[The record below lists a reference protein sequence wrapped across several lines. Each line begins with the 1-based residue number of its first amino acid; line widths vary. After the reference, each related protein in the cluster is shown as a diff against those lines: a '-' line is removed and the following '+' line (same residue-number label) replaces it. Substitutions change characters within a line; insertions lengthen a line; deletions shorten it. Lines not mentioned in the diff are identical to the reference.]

1 MHAIIAALCLV
12 CCLPLFS
19 ITSQSDTKEI
29 CVLLTLCNVFILGD
43 HKGVLFPQAG
53 TVLSRFQGFF
63 ASFKRVCE
71 SSPKS
76 GIVGKMSSIAELEQL
91 LVFAGRRLIKNGLLK
106 YVFIIIAII
115 III

>member
-1 MHAIIAALCLV
+1 MHAIIAAVCLV

-63 ASFKRVCE
+63 ASFKGSANPLPRV
-71 SSPKS
+71 
-76 GIVGKMSSIAELEQL
+76 VL
-91 LVFAGRRLIKNGLLK
+91 LAK
-106 YVFIIIAII
+106 
-115 III
+115 